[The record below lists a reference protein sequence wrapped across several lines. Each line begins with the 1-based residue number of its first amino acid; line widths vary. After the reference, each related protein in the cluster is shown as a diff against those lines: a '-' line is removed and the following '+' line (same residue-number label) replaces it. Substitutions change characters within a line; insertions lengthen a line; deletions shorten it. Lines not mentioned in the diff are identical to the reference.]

1 MVSTSNGLDGIRC
14 SAGAAS
20 LAALETAAPAVESA
34 SDHPDRPAVQRPSS
48 RGGLAVLLL
57 LASLALLQAAI
68 LALEPV
74 LGHYA
79 GHILA
84 FANLGLGTSLLLFVA
99 WRALSTAGLSIER
112 QRAELATVQAIA
124 AALATTPDI
133 RSPAPAVLQAVL
145 SETRSRAAELV
156 ALSEDASQP
165 PATFSLGSPQALSWL
180 AAVRASEDARPGARA
195 GAHVAPTSQL
205 PPPIAEAATALGLRT
220 YAYIPLVDS
229 AKPVGV
235 LRLVAGDGGRFD
247 STAERLLQSIGS
259 QVAAAVRTRQALQ
272 GVLDRLDEAEALY
285 QTGLEIASLSTVREI
300 QERAVRGVRA
310 IVGSDAAALCLANE
324 DRSSLTLASISG
336 PVDAFRQA
344 RGDVTFSGPATA
356 GTPERFLWLRPGSRC
371 PAVGDEYCVHHV
383 SAPVL
388 AGAVL
393 IGHLCAA
400 SCGAEPPT
408 EREQTLLTGLA
419 NVTAIALANAR
430 LRESEHHR
438 AVREERERLA
448 REMHDGV
455 AQVLGYLHL
464 KAQAT
469 RLALAQPAGP
479 NIGKAQAE
487 LEDIAERAREGYVD
501 VRETILG
508 LRETISPAVGFT
520 GTIRQYLRK
529 LSQQSGFEVDLQTSK
544 TPLPAL
550 APNAEQQLLRV
561 VQEALTNARKHS
573 GLDRARVRLEK
584 QPGEVLIVVED
595 DGKGFDPAGVEREDS
610 RSFGLKIMRER
621 VEKAGG
627 RLEIESTP
635 GEGTRV
641 RVRIAVSQGEE
652 T

>member
-14 SAGAAS
+14 SAGATS
-20 LAALETAAPAVESA
+20 LAAPETAAPAVESA
-34 SDHPDRPAVQRPSS
+34 SDHPEQPAVQRPSS
-48 RGGLAVLLL
+48 RGGLAVLFL

-84 FANLGLGTSLLLFVA
+84 FANLGVGTSLLLFLA
-99 WRALSTAGLSIER
+99 WRVLSTAGLSIER

-133 RSPAPAVLQAVL
+133 RSPVPAVLEAVL

-156 ALSEDASQP
+156 AFSEDAGQP
-165 PATFSLGSPQALSWL
+165 PATFGLGPTQALSWL
-180 AAVRASEDARPGARA
+180 AAVRASEDVRPGARA
-195 GAHVAPTSQL
+195 GTHVAETSQL
-205 PPPIAEAATALGLRT
+205 PLPIAEGATALGLRT
-220 YAYIPLVDS
+220 YACIPLVDS
-229 AKPVGV
+229 ARTVGV

-259 QVAAAVRTRQALQ
+259 QVAVAVRTRQALQ
-272 GVLDRLDEAEALY
+272 GILDRLDEAEALY

-336 PVDAFRQA
+336 PADAFRQA
-344 RGDVTFSGPATA
+344 RGDVTFPGPATA

-430 LRESEHHR
+430 LRENEHHR

-464 KAQAT
+464 KVQAT
-469 RLALAQPAGP
+469 RQALAQPGP

-487 LEDIAERAREGYVD
+487 LDDIAERAREGYVD

-595 DGKGFDPAGVEREDS
+595 DGKGFDPASVEREDS

-627 RLEIESTP
+627 SLEIDSTP

-641 RVRIAVSQGEE
+641 RVRVAVSQGEE